1 VNRSTCPAV
10 TSRVACRARR
20 TAEKKGVPVPPEH
33 VGHGALG
40 AVAVASPMVWWI
52 ADPARGTIQITT
64 DAGKTWQTRPSSAS
78 GAASSLEALD
88 ANRAWLVVTDAHD
101 IGVLYATSDG
111 GRTWTK
117 VTWKSAA

>member
-1 VNRSTCPAV
+1 VFV
-10 TSRVACRARR
+10 EHRR
-20 TAEKKGVPVPPEH
+20 RDTGIYASSDGGTTWRPPV
-33 VGHGALG
+33 VVDTVG

-88 ANRAWLVVTDAHD
+88 GNRAWLVVTDAHD
-101 IGVLYATSDG
+101 ISAFYTTGDG

-117 VTWKSAA
+117 VTWKGAA